1 MKLTALSHKF
11 QAAIIQAISALLI
24 ILFVY
29 AGISKFHERS
39 FFEAQ
44 LSFYPVIGGMAILLS
59 WLIPSA
65 NLFTALL
72 LIFHKSYRIGFMSAL
87 IMLICYTVYLTF
99 MIITQHDLPCS
110 CGGLIK
116 SLTWNEQVMF
126 NLLLIALALTGLWLD
141 RFRKSLYTDIQ
152 PLK

>member
-1 MKLTALSHKF
+1 M
-11 QAAIIQAISALLI
+11 
-24 ILFVY
+24 
-29 AGISKFHERS
+29 
-39 FFEAQ
+39 
-44 LSFYPVIGGMAILLS
+44 IGGMAVLLS

-72 LIFHKSYRIGFMSAL
+72 LIVPKSYRIGFIGAL
-87 IMLICYTVYLTF
+87 IMLVCYTAYLTI
-99 MIITQHDLPCS
+99 MLITQHDLPCS